1 MSKILKP
8 LNNVYIYSG
17 NKNIKKQYFVT
28 YVAFSSS
35 INIEFFLHKSWI
47 YKSHLVKKE
56 TFKLFTT
63 E

>member
-35 INIEFFLHKSWI
+35 INIEFFLHKS
-47 YKSHLVKKE
+47 
-56 TFKLFTT
+56 
-63 E
+63 